1 MNNIKTIKN
10 YTEFIRNKLG
20 LNFPINM
27 FTVLDSLNLSYKK
40 DKTINIDVILKNN
53 IFIYN
58 PQYNI
63 AHLNFAL
70 AREFG
75 RFLLIKGNNLNEN
88 FIINEFA
95 VQFLVPDDYLYNT
108 NISIKEL
115 AKKFN
120 IQYSVINRRLNILYK
135 RLNFYG

>member
-1 MNNIKTIKN
+1 MNNIEVIKN
-10 YTEFIRNKLG
+10 YAEFIRNKLY

-27 FTVLDSLNLSYKK
+27 FRVLDSLGLSYKENK
-40 DKTINIDVILKNN
+40 AIEVDVILKNN

-75 RFLLIKGNNLNEN
+75 RFLLIKENNLNEN

-95 VQFLVPDDYLYNT
+95 VQFLIPDDYLYNT
-108 NISIKEL
+108 NIAIKEL

-120 IQYSVINRRLNILYK
+120 VQYSVINRRLNILYK